1 MLIKASLDTA
11 SHIACGTWEPGCY
24 SIFLKGKE
32 LLDNN
37 IDILQSKK
45 VIFLPGGIGRIANY
59 ANTIGIDAYNLD
71 ISYLYEK
78 LSKSVYPNIKYIKA
92 NMSVPL
98 ASYDYAVF
106 EQTFGGGFKSNLLK
120 DINNWQTVTKILPNT
135 YSIFIYR
142 CNSTILDNIVYAPEQ
157 EGQAYYKKAMSN
169 GSIAFF
175 GNYSELEDLEIEEIV
190 IDTNRPIP
198 NLDIKTDPSKKYT
211 LIGRPFNKSRVISQD
226 TFLKAKIY
234 NKGYKQ
240 SFQNNI
246 TIRDYRLPEE

>member
-37 IDILQSKK
+37 IDILYNKK

-59 ANTIGIDAYNLD
+59 AHSIGIDAYSLD
-71 ISYLYEK
+71 ISNLYEK
-78 LSKSVYPNIKYIKA
+78 LSKSVYPNINYIKA
-92 NMSVPL
+92 NMSIPL
-98 ASYDYAVF
+98 PSYDYAIF
-106 EQTFGGGFKSNLLK
+106 EQAFSGGFKSNLLI
-120 DINNWQTVTKILPNT
+120 DINNWQKVTNILPSV
-135 YSIFIYR
+135 YSIFVYR
-142 CNSTILDNIVYAPEQ
+142 CNSTILDNIVYAPE
-157 EGQAYYKKAMSN
+157 EAGRAYYKKAMTN

-175 GNYSELEDLEIEEIV
+175 GNYSELEDLEIEEII
-190 IDTNRPIP
+190 IDTNKSIP
-198 NLDIKTDPSKKYT
+198 NLNIKTAPNKKYT

>member
-24 SIFLKGKE
+24 SIFLKGRE
-32 LLDNN
+32 LLDDN
-37 IDILQSKK
+37 IDILYNKK

-59 ANTIGIDAYNLD
+59 AHSIGVDAYNLD

-78 LSKSVYPNIKYIKA
+78 LSTSVYPNIKYVRA
-92 NMSVPL
+92 NMSIPL
-98 ASYDYAVF
+98 PSYDYAIF
-106 EQTFGGGFKSNLLK
+106 EQAFSGGFKTNLLI
-120 DINNWQTVTKILPNT
+120 DINNWQKVTNILPST
-135 YSIFIYR
+135 YSIFVYR
-142 CNSTILDNIVYAPEQ
+142 CNSIILDKMVYAPEQ
-157 EGQAYYKKAMSN
+157 EGQEYYRKAMAN
-169 GSIAFF
+169 GSIDFF
-175 GNYSELEDLEIEEIV
+175 GNYSELEDLEIEELI

-198 NLDIKTDPSKKYT
+198 KLNIKTDPNKKYT